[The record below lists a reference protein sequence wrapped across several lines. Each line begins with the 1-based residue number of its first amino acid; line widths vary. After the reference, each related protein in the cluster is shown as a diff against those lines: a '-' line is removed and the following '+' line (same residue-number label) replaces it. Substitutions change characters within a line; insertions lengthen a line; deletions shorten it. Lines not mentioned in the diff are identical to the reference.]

1 MNLCYLSNSDIKLDA
16 VDKIYQYIYKQDWL
30 KSEERAI
37 DIQIVKKSTYIWI
50 GYYHPEVPTSDNQLL
65 AKLYKDIFNL
75 KEKKEKRIIMIE
87 ESDVED
93 LSDEQ
98 LRNKANEIVRQLN
111 SKIEEL
117 DTIVNK
123 LIG

>member
-1 MNLCYLSNSDIKLDA
+1 
-16 VDKIYQYIYKQDWL
+16 
-30 KSEERAI
+30 
-37 DIQIVKKSTYIWI
+37 
-50 GYYHPEVPTSDNQLL
+50 LL

>member
-1 MNLCYLSNSDIKLDA
+1 
-16 VDKIYQYIYKQDWL
+16 
-30 KSEERAI
+30 
-37 DIQIVKKSTYIWI
+37 
-50 GYYHPEVPTSDNQLL
+50 
-65 AKLYKDIFNL
+65 
-75 KEKKEKRIIMIE
+75 MIE